1 MQQHVLLLL
10 IQNLVFPPDR
20 GALAY
25 VPALRLLPCIQLER
39 LLPRSSNQHLSTA
52 LLYNTSVIEIKIW
65 AELPLWP

>member
-1 MQQHVLLLL
+1 MQQHVSLLLT
-10 IQNLVFPPDR
+10 QNLVFPPDR

-39 LLPRSSNQHLSTA
+39 LLPRSLNQH
-52 LLYNTSVIEIKIW
+52 VIGCQMKIW